1 MKNQTFASIF
11 AITAVLFW
19 STAASAFKLSLRF
32 VDILHLLL
40 YASCA
45 SLLVFFIALVV
56 QKKAVLLRSCTLKDF
71 ARSLGMGFLNPF
83 LYYVVLFKAY
93 SLLPAQQAMTLNYI
107 WPLMLVLLSIPL
119 LKQKI
124 SAKSII
130 AVAVSFAGVIV
141 IATRGDITSLRFT
154 SLTGVALAIGS
165 SVIWG
170 LFWIANV
177 RDRRD
182 ETVKLFMNFAFG
194 TPMILLVTLF
204 AAPRSIPAVKGLLG
218 SAYVG
223 LFEMG
228 ITYIFWLKALSLS
241 RTTAQ
246 VGNLIYLSPFLSLL
260 FIRIVVGEPIAVAT
274 VIGLALIVS
283 GIVAQRRVG

>member
-19 STAASAFKLSLRF
+19 STAASAFKLSLRY
-32 VDILHLLL
+32 VDIFHLLL

-45 SLLVFFIALVV
+45 SLLVFFIALVA
-56 QKKAVLLRSCTLKDF
+56 QKKALLLRSCTMKDF

-119 LKQKI
+119 LEQKI

-141 IATRGDITSLRFT
+141 IATRGDVTSLKFT
-154 SLTGVALAIGS
+154 SLTGVALALGS

-194 TPMILLVTLF
+194 TPMILLVSLF
-204 AAPRSIPAVKGLLG
+204 AAPHSTPSIRGLLG
-218 SAYVG
+218 ATYVG

-283 GIVAQRRVG
+283 GIVAQRRVA